1 MPRTGKDDAPLLAK
15 PRQEY
20 ISRKR
25 EEFAVAGSQT
35 ATHAFGTPYLR
46 SCSLDAVLSWIAFL
60 FICWPIGVVL
70 VLSGCCCGPL
80 LFQRFAM
87 WCLTGPLRNSL
98 LGVLLMRIPSLT
110 YDLAMNGYQFLFQ
123 GFEQRMWTDTLL
135 PARREY
141 LNANFGRNLMLW
153 DTVRIGDYGLAREI
167 ALDPHRKRAGCLDG
181 WLIKGATLP
190 QATNLPLF
198 FHTGAEYHTAWRKAF
213 REHITGEQYAGQC
226 AEPSVSLSR
235 ALSWSPLGAPSV
247 VAKLKDGG
255 RAAREEARPH
265 LDAWLASGWGGIQP
279 PAALCSR
286 VDGAA
291 VISVSSQL

>member
-1 MPRTGKDDAPLLAK
+1 
-15 PRQEY
+15 
-20 ISRKR
+20 
-25 EEFAVAGSQT
+25 
-35 ATHAFGTPYLR
+35 
-46 SCSLDAVLSWIAFL
+46 
-60 FICWPIGVVL
+60 
-70 VLSGCCCGPL
+70 
-80 LFQRFAM
+80 
-87 WCLTGPLRNSL
+87 
-98 LGVLLMRIPSLT
+98 
-110 YDLAMNGYQFLFQ
+110 
-123 GFEQRMWTDTLL
+123 MWTDTLL

-141 LNANFGRNLMLW
+141 LDANFGRNLMLW

-213 REHITGEQYAGQC
+213 REHITGEQYAGRC

-265 LDAWLASGWGGIQP
+265 LNAWLASGWGGIQP